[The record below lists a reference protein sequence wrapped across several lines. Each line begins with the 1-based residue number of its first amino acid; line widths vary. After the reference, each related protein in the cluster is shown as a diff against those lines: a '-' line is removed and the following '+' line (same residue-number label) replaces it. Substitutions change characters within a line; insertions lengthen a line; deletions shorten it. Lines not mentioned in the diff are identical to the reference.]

1 MAAVVEKPIKPERL
15 RLAMNTALEQVAAE
29 AADPGS
35 RTKAAG
41 TARTA
46 A

>member
-15 RLAMNTALEQVAAE
+15 RLAMHAALSETEVAE
-29 AADPGS
+29 AADVVEP
-35 RTKAAG
+35 KA
-41 TARTA
+41 RSA